1 MKPRT
6 IGIALGVLLGAAV
19 CVRLGVWQL
28 SRWHEKQRLN
38 TEIRAALQGPALP
51 VGIDTAPPIG
61 IAPNRVEA
69 HGRFDESRQI
79 LIVNRP
85 KDGSPGVEVV
95 TPLLIGP
102 REAILVDRGW
112 LYAGDAATAAP
123 QDYPE
128 PGEHTVVGIA
138 QPLIRGRKGVALR
151 QIEGVSLAL
160 WSMRWLDP
168 DSLATRLPYR
178 LASFSIRQLPG
189 PDVPERPSRSVP
201 TAYNEMMHL
210 SYAIQWFL
218 FAFILLGGSL
228 LLAVRRR
235 TPTVPDRP

>member
-1 MKPRT
+1 MKLRT
-6 IGIALGVLLGAAV
+6 IGIALGVLGAAV
-19 CVRLGVWQL
+19 CVQLGVWQL
-28 SRWHEKQRLN
+28 SLAGKQRLN
-38 TEIRAALQGPALP
+38 TEIRAALQGPRCPSERHRATDRHRAKP
-51 VGIDTAPPIG
+51 GQ
-61 IAPNRVEA
+61 A

-151 QIEGVSLAL
+151 QIDGVSLAL

-218 FAFILLGGSL
+218 FAFIMLGGSL
-228 LLAVRRR
+228 LMARCR